1 MHGVHIV
8 HSYILQPVAVL
19 IAWTLVM
26 MAWLMAVRLPAMRAK
41 GVDIRKLVGGRGAD
55 ADGVLPAQVQWKA
68 HNYNH
73 LLEQPTIFYAV
84 CLVIAATGNGSGFSH
99 WVAWA
104 YVALRIAHSVWQA
117 TVNRVSV
124 RFALFIA
131 SSVCLAVLSIHALRI
146 VF

>member
-1 MHGVHIV
+1 MIHTIHGH
-8 HSYILQPVAVL
+8 ILQPVAVL

-26 MAWLMAVRLPAMRAK
+26 MGWLIAVRIPAMKAK

-55 ADGVLPAQVQWKA
+55 ADGVLPAQTQWKA

-84 CLVIAATGNGSGFSH
+84 CLLIAVAGQGDGISR

-104 YVALRIAHSVWQA
+104 YVALRIAHSIWQA

-131 SSVCLAVLSIHALRI
+131 SSICLAVLAVHALRI